1 MNIQQFQAAVRSTHP
16 EFVNF
21 VHDDYYNQFVATT
34 ERQQTI
40 LTYDCEEATFT
51 YAFNGVKGTAGESIE
66 EAKGNFDA
74 VYNRIMRD
82 YELSIL
88 NNRLS

>member
-34 ERQQTI
+34 ERPETI
-40 LTYDCEEATFT
+40 LTYDCEQQS
-51 YAFNGVKGTAGESIE
+51 YSYSFNGGEGNGETVE
-66 EAKGNFDA
+66 EAKAAFEKD
-74 VYNRIMRD
+74 YDRIQRN
-82 YELSIL
+82 YELS
-88 NNRLS
+88 RLS

>member
-34 ERQQTI
+34 EFPATV
-40 LTYDCEEATFT
+40 LTYDCLAGT
-51 YAFNGVKGTAGESIE
+51 YTVSFNGGEGNGETVE
-66 EAKGNFDA
+66 EAKAAFEKD
-74 VYNRIMRD
+74 YDRIQRN
-82 YELSIL
+82 YELS
-88 NNRLS
+88 RLS